1 MLMKCPKCGERHD
14 HRADHKCK
22 ATVSRVV
29 DNAKSPDDKAARPDD
44 VEVADSVS
52 RDVCPTCGRKR
63 PLTPAE
69 KQRNYRNRQKGK

>member
-1 MLMKCPKCGERHD
+1 MIIKCPECGVRHD
-14 HRADHKCK
+14 HRADCPKIP
-22 ATVSRVV
+22 TVV
-29 DNAKSPDDKAARPDD
+29 DKAKPADGLVARPDD

-69 KQRNYRNRQKGK
+69 KQRNYRNRQKGKT